1 MNAVIK
7 MSKRYKAE
15 TSDLALSG
23 WDSYVAEKSAP
34 DWVQALRKRSAE
46 KVRMMGLPTPKLER
60 FKYFNVPAY
69 LKKNSLEF
77 AAANIEAEGDTE
89 FVSPLDS
96 SYPHA
101 FVQEMLEATPAGE
114 EKYGDTMLWDLAN
127 SVVASGHVVDAPER
141 TQNEKTL
148 KIAVKCEAGM
158 AYAPRQIIRLGDNA
172 EFSIVESHTGEGA
185 YWNNAVTQIKVGK
198 GAHLRHYALQENSD
212 ESLYTQNTHI
222 QIEEGGAY
230 EAFSLTNGAKSSR
243 NQIHVELLGENAE
256 VFINGINL
264 LDGKRVGD
272 ATITVEHKAPNC
284 LSKQNYRSV
293 IADQAVGVFQGK
305 AHVHQIAQKTD
316 GYQFAKALLLSPQ
329 ATMNTKPEL
338 EIYADDVKCSHGA
351 TTGQLDEEAMF
362 YMRSRGVPEKKARAL
377 LIEAFI
383 GELFEEITFEK
394 MREEVS
400 KRVHEWLENHE

>member
-1 MNAVIK
+1 
-7 MSKRYKAE
+7 
-15 TSDLALSG
+15 
-23 WDSYVAEKSAP
+23 
-34 DWVQALRKRSAE
+34 
-46 KVRMMGLPTPKLER
+46 MMGLPTPKLER

-69 LKKNSLEF
+69 LKTNVLEF
-77 AAANIEAEGDTE
+77 GAANITLEGNTE
-89 FVSPLDS
+89 YASELGA

-101 FVQEMLEATPAGE
+101 FVQDMLEATPAGE
-114 EKYGDTMLWDLAN
+114 DKYGDTMLWDLAN
-127 SVVASGHVVDAPER
+127 SVVANGHVIDIPER
-141 TQNEKTL
+141 SQNDEPL
-148 KIAVKCEAGM
+148 NIKIIGEAGK
-158 AYAPRQIIRLGDNA
+158 AFSARQIIRAGDNSDFTIN
-172 EFSIVESHTGEGA
+172 EHQLGEGA
-185 YWNNAVTQIKVGK
+185 YWNNSVSQIKVGK
-198 GAHLRHYALQENSD
+198 GARLRHYRIQENSD
-212 ESLYTQNTHI
+212 ESLYTQKMHI
-222 QIEEGGAY
+222 QIEEGGSF
-230 EAFSLTNGAKSSR
+230 EAFTLTNGSKSSR
-243 NQIHVELLGENAE
+243 NQIHVELLGPNAE

-264 LDGKRVGD
+264 LDNKQVGD

-351 TTGQLDEEAMF
+351 TTGQLDDEALF
-362 YMRSRGVPEKKARAL
+362 YLRSRGISKAQAKAL

-383 GELFEEITFEK
+383 GELFEEITCEA

-400 KRVHEWLENHE
+400 KRVSKWLEGQV